1 MLNSEKTCLVL
12 IDVQEKLAAV
22 MYESARMVANC
33 AVLLQIA
40 RTLEIPILWC
50 QQYPKAIGPTVEPLR
65 AHLHDLKPMDKLGF
79 SCCRQPDFSAE
90 LERLEIETA
99 ILCGIESHV
108 CVFQTAMDL
117 IQKGLYVHVIAD
129 AVASRTPENKQ
140 IGLDRMNAAGAIVSS
155 TEMLLFELLRTA
167 EHPHFKTLSKLIR

>member
-1 MLNSEKTCLVL
+1 MLNPDKTCLIL

-22 MYESARMVANC
+22 MHDSQTMVSNC
-33 AVLLQIA
+33 AILLQIA
-40 RTLEIPILWC
+40 ATLEMPIVWC

-65 AHLHDLKPMDKLGF
+65 QHLHGIEPVDKLCF
-79 SCCRQPDFSAE
+79 SGCGHPDGAA
-90 LERLEIETA
+90 RLEQTGAETA
-99 ILCGIESHV
+99 ILCGLESHV

-140 IGLDRMNAAGAIVSS
+140 IGLDRMAAAGAVVSS